1 MTMSIHSVRLHE
13 LYGWQFWK
21 HWPMHAEKN
30 GTALL
35 RIDGVVYRITL
46 QRTKDPELLRPVMGE
61 LARKYMSV
69 EPPLDAML
77 NEVES
82 NNLWV
87 FELIRRQRQPEIEV
101 NHVSRTSPDRGSHS
115 GF

>member
-1 MTMSIHSVRLHE
+1 MTIGIHSVRLHE
-13 LYGWQFWK
+13 LYGWQ
-21 HWPMHAEKN
+21 ALETLANACGKN

-69 EPPLDAML
+69 
-77 NEVES
+77 S
-82 NNLWV
+82 
-87 FELIRRQRQPEIEV
+87 RRWMRC
-101 NHVSRTSPDRGSHS
+101 STR
-115 GF
+115 